1 MPHIDSNFSRTIFY
15 STIKSEVLRIACST
29 LFLDDFIPKSKV
41 LLNCMKSQGVKSI
54 PTKRALRKIILS
66 HK

>member
-1 MPHIDSNFSRTIFY
+1 MSHTDSNISQNTFYLAVKGGFLRT
-15 STIKSEVLRIACST
+15 AHST